1 MIKCCVRL
9 QAEMKRRRMEQR
21 GDPSAKVNKK
31 ALRMP
36 SKDASAFD

>member
-1 MIKCCVRL
+1 MAGL
-9 QAEMKRRRMEQR
+9 QAEVKRRRMEQR
-21 GDPSAKVNKK
+21 GKEKVNVK